1 MRTQE
6 DVDDTT
12 SPSIF
17 ISYRRDDSA
26 GHAGHLYADLVAH
39 FGAGSVFMDTE
50 TIEPGA
56 DFTVELS
63 REIESC
69 DVLIALIGKQWLQP
83 RLSDP
88 GDYVRQEIQAALDR
102 KLRVIP
108 ILLQGARMPSV
119 AQLPESIS
127 ELSHKNA
134 LEISNSRWRH
144 DVDRLIAALQR
155 RPGATPSPS
164 RRLTNLPLELTSF
177 VGRRAE
183 LEHLQELQSQSRL
196 LALIGPGGVG
206 KTRLAI
212 QLATYLRAKFSGGVW
227 LVELAPITD
236 ESLLPQAV
244 AAALD
249 LPEQANRSLEAT
261 LEDYLRDR
269 ETLLVLDNC
278 EHLVEA
284 AARLVQTLLRSC
296 AKLNVLITSREP
308 LNVPGEVTWW
318 VAPLEERDAV
328 QLFVDRARAVGV
340 QLPADGLPVVA
351 GICRRL
357 DGLPLAIE
365 LAAARSHVMAVQEI
379 DARLGDRFR
388 LLTGGSRTAAERQ
401 RTLEAAVDWSY
412 DQLSEPEQ
420 LLFGRLAVF
429 SGRFSLGDVEAVC
442 SGPPLTSAAVLD
454 LLTHLVN
461 KSLLVTE
468 DGRYWLLETMRA
480 YGTLRLAATGREQE
494 VREQHARHFL
504 SVAQSRGPGQF
515 AHWLDRVEES
525 HDNCRGALGWA
536 VANDPQVGLHLAAAL
551 FEFWRLRGHNT
562 EARAWLQALLGAAVE
577 ASPFRTGARVML
589 GACVYSQ
596 NELET
601 ARSILEAALA
611 EAREMADAT
620 DEMLALKFLSLVM
633 LALGDH
639 EQATACAEK
648 ALSLA
653 SQQGD
658 RLQTSQVSQN
668 LGVICGS
675 VGDVDG
681 ARHWLANSVAIQRE
695 LGRGDEASTT
705 LALLAAIANLQGD
718 HESADA
724 AILESLQ
731 AGSAVKDRRL
741 GWTLDVLSARLVEDR
756 PEMAEQLAGAASA
769 MHSSVGIQPPAV
781 WEALVQSALAP
792 ARAALGEQ
800 AAAAAWEEGRE
811 MHFEEAVNLALAQAS
826 AGRTVSDL

>member
-1 MRTQE
+1 MRIQE
-6 DVDDTT
+6 DADGTT
-12 SPSIF
+12 SPRIF
-17 ISYRRDDSA
+17 ISYRRDDTA

-39 FGAGSVFMDTE
+39 FGADSVFMDTE

-56 DFTVELS
+56 DFTVQLS
-63 REIESC
+63 REIASC
-69 DVLIALIGKQWLQP
+69 NVLIALIGKQWLQR
-83 RLSDP
+83 RLRDP
-88 GDYVRQEIQAALDR
+88 EDYVRLEIQAALDR
-102 KLRVIP
+102 NMRVIP

-119 AQLPESIS
+119 AQLPGSIA

-144 DVDRLIAALQR
+144 DVDKLISALQR
-155 RPGATPSPS
+155 RAGTTPSPS

-177 VGRRAE
+177 IGRRAE
-183 LEHLQELQSQSRL
+183 LQHLQELQSQSRL

-212 QLATYLRAKFSGGVW
+212 QLATYLRARFSDGVW
-227 LVELAPITD
+227 LVELASITD
-236 ESLLPQAV
+236 ESLVPQAV

-249 LPEQANRSLEAT
+249 VPEQAHRSLEAT
-261 LEDYLRDR
+261 LEDHLRDR

-278 EHLVEA
+278 EHLVQA
-284 AARLVQTLLRSC
+284 AARLVQTLLRTC
-296 AKLNVLITSREP
+296 PKLNLLITSREP

-318 VAPLEERDAV
+318 VAPLEESDAV
-328 QLFVDRARAVGV
+328 QLFLDRAGAVGFE
-340 QLPADGLPVVA
+340 LPADGLPVVA

-365 LAAARSHVMAVQEI
+365 LAAARSHMMAVQDI
-379 DARLGDRFR
+379 DARLGDRFQ

-429 SGRFSLGDVEAVC
+429 SGRFALRDAEEVC
-442 SGPPLTSAAVLD
+442 SGPPLTSAAVLE
-454 LLTHLVN
+454 LLTRLVD
-461 KSLLVTE
+461 KSLLVAE
-468 DGRYWLLETMRA
+468 EGRYRLLETMRA

-504 SVAQSRGPGQF
+504 SVAQSRAPGQF
-515 AHWLDRVEES
+515 SRWLDRVEES

-536 VANDPQVGLHLAAAL
+536 IAHDPQLGFQLAGAL
-551 FEFWRLRGHNT
+551 FEFWRLRGYNT
-562 EARAWLQALLGAAVE
+562 EARGWLQSLLATSGV
-577 ASPFRTGARVML
+577 ASPLRTAARVEL

-611 EAREMADAT
+611 EARELVDLVN
-620 DEMLALKFLSLVM
+620 EMLALKFLSLVM

-648 ALSLA
+648 AFDLA

-668 LGVICGS
+668 LGVIHGS

-681 ARHWLANSVAIQRE
+681 ARHWLGKSVAIQRE

-705 LALLAAIANLQGD
+705 LALLAAIANLQND

-731 AGSAVKDRRL
+731 AGSALKDRRL
-741 GWTLDVLSARLVEDR
+741 GWTLDVLSARLAEDR
-756 PEMAEQLAGAASA
+756 PEMAQRLAGAASA
-769 MHSSVGIQPPAV
+769 MHESVGIRPPAV
-781 WEALVQSALAP
+781 WESLLQSALAP
-792 ARAALGEQ
+792 ARAAIGEQ
-800 AAAAAWEEGRE
+800 AAAAAWEEGRQ
-811 MHFEEAVNLALAQAS
+811 MHFEEAVALALAQAK
-826 AGRTVSDL
+826 ARP

>member
-6 DVDDTT
+6 DAERTT
-12 SPSIF
+12 SPRVF
-17 ISYRRDDSA
+17 ISYRRDDTA

-39 FGAGSVFMDTE
+39 FGADSVFMDTE

-56 DFTVELS
+56 DFTVQLS
-63 REIESC
+63 REIESS
-69 DVLIALIGKQWLQP
+69 DVLIALIGERWLQG
-83 RLSDP
+83 RLQEP
-88 GDYVRQEIQAALDR
+88 GDYVHLEIQSALER

-108 ILLQGARMPSV
+108 VLVQGARLPTAS
-119 AQLPESIS
+119 QLPEDIR
-127 ELSHKNA
+127 ELRHRNA
-134 LEISNSRWRH
+134 FEISNSRWRH
-144 DVDRLIAALQR
+144 DVDRLIAALER
-155 RPGATPSPS
+155 RTGATPSPS

-183 LEHLQELQSQSRL
+183 LQHLQELQSQSRL

-212 QLATYLRAKFSGGVW
+212 QLATYLRSRFSDGVW

-249 LPEQANRSLEAT
+249 VPEQANRSLEGT

-278 EHLVEA
+278 EHLAEA
-284 AARLVQTLLRSC
+284 AARLVQTLLRAC
-296 AKLNVLITSREP
+296 AKLNLLITSREP

-318 VAPLEERDAV
+318 VAPLDESDAV
-328 QLFVDRARAVGV
+328 HLFLDRARAVGFE
-340 QLPADGLPVVA
+340 LPADSLTVVA

-365 LAAARSHVMAVQEI
+365 LAAARSRMMGVQDIE
-379 DARLGDRFR
+379 ARLGDRFK

-412 DQLSEPEQ
+412 DQLSEPQQ

-429 SGRFSLGDVEAVC
+429 SGRFSLSDVEAVC
-442 SGPPLTSAAVLD
+442 SGPPLTTAAVLD
-454 LLTHLVN
+454 LLTHLVD
-461 KSLLVTE
+461 KSLLVAE
-468 DGRYWLLETMRA
+468 DGRYHLLETMRA
-480 YGTLRLAATGREQE
+480 YGALRLSASGREQE
-494 VREQHARHFL
+494 VREHHANHFL
-504 SVAQSRGPGQF
+504 SVAQSRAPGQF
-515 AHWLDRVEES
+515 ARWLDRLEES

-536 VANDPQVGLHLAAAL
+536 VAHDPQLGLQLAGAL

-562 EARAWLQALLGAAVE
+562 EAAAWLQALLAVAAE
-577 ASPFRTGARVML
+577 ASPLRTHARVLL
-589 GACVYSQ
+589 GACVYSR

-611 EAREMADAT
+611 EAREIADPV
-620 DEMLALKFLSLVM
+620 DEMLALKFVSLVM
-633 LALGDH
+633 LASGDH
-639 EQATACAEK
+639 ERATACAEK

-653 SQQGD
+653 LQQGD
-658 RLQTSQVSQN
+658 REQEAQVSQN
-668 LGVICGS
+668 LGVLRGS
-675 VGDVDG
+675 VGDVEG
-681 ARHWLANSVAIQRE
+681 ARHWLAKSVDIQRE

-718 HESADA
+718 HKSADA
-724 AILESLQ
+724 AILESLE

-741 GWTLDVLSARLVEDR
+741 GWTLDVLSARLAEDR
-756 PEMAEQLAGAASA
+756 PQMAERLAGAASA
-769 MHSSVGIQPPAV
+769 MHRSVGIQPPAV
-781 WEALVQSALAP
+781 WESLLQSALAP

-800 AAAAAWEEGRE
+800 AAVAAWEEGRQ
-811 MHFEEAVNLALAQAS
+811 MHFEEAVNLALAQAG
-826 AGRTVSDL
+826 ARR

>member
-6 DVDDTT
+6 DADDTT

-83 RLSDP
+83 RLSEP

-119 AQLPESIS
+119 AQLPQSIS

-183 LEHLQELQSQSRL
+183 IEHLQELQSQSRL

-308 LNVPGEVTWW
+308 LNVPGEV
-318 VAPLEERDAV
+318 

-340 QLPADGLPVVA
+340 QLPADGLAVVA

-365 LAAARSHVMAVQEI
+365 LAAARSHVLSVREI
-379 DARLGDRFR
+379 DARLSDRFR

-420 LLFGRLAVF
+420 LLFGRLSVF
-429 SGRFSLGDVEAVC
+429 SGRFSLGDAEAVC
-442 SGPPLTSAAVLD
+442 SGRPLTGAAVLD

-480 YGTLRLAATGREQE
+480 YGTLRLAAGGREQE

-504 SVAQSRGPGQF
+504 SVAQSRAPGQF
-515 AHWLDRVEES
+515 AHWLDRVEET

-536 VANDPQVGLHLAAAL
+536 VANDPQLGLQLAAAL

-562 EARAWLQALLGAAVE
+562 EARAWLQALLGVAVE
-577 ASPFRTGARVML
+577 ASPLRTGARVML

-596 NELET
+596 NDLET

-611 EAREMADAT
+611 EARELSDAT

-648 ALSLA
+648 AFSLA
-653 SQQGD
+653 TQQGD
-658 RLQTSQVSQN
+658 RLQTGQVSQN
-668 LGVICGS
+668 LGVIRGS

-731 AGSAVKDRRL
+731 AGSAVKDHRL

-756 PEMAEQLAGAASA
+756 PQMAERLAGAASA

-781 WEALVQSALAP
+781 WEALLQSALAP

-800 AAAAAWEEGRE
+800 AAAAAWEEGRQ
-811 MHFEEAVNLALAQAS
+811 MHFEEAVNLALAQSS
-826 AGRTVSDL
+826 AGSTVSDL